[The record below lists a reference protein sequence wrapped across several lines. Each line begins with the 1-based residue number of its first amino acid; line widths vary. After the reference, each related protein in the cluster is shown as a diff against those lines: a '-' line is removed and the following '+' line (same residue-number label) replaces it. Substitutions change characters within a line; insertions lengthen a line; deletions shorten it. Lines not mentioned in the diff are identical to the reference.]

1 MKAQTAPAA
10 MEILNYLRHL
20 DKNDIPVE
28 VNTDR
33 LINDLAYNALDAI
46 ADGRRHDLNSYEL
59 NHIGAFVEA
68 LDVDDVEAFDE
79 ELLDLIDLVEVV
91 LASEHVDSGLS
102 IIELEWY
109 ALELEKQIDGRVASY
124 RQYDRL
130 KADAKTVV
138 EQRMWEAE
146 MQRTILEVLDASERR
161 VQFTRQIPR
170 DKIYVE

>member
-20 DKNDIPVE
+20 DKEGIPVE
-28 VNTDR
+28 VNIDR
-33 LINDLAYNALDAI
+33 LIADLTYSALDRLPE
-46 ADGRRHDLNSYEL
+46 RRLAPNGYEL
-59 NHIGAFVEA
+59 NH
-68 LDVDDVEAFDE
+68 VEAFASSLDFDDE
-79 ELLDLIDLVEVV
+79 DEFEAQLSDLIDLVEAI

-102 IIELEWY
+102 VIELHWY

-124 RQYDRL
+124 RQYDQL
-130 KADAKTVV
+130 KSDAKTVA

-146 MQRTILEVLDASERR
+146 LQRTILEVLDASERR